1 MYCIIPDSDNP
12 FFNLA
17 LEEVLLK
24 KRDDEF
30 VILTINSDAV
40 VTGKHQVAHREVNSK
55 YTHENKIP
63 VIRRISGGG
72 TVFHDSGNLNFTFI
86 RNSEPGKQV
95 NFQEYTS
102 PVTGFLKSLG
112 VDARF
117 EGKNDI
123 RVNGLKISGNAEH
136 VHRNRVLHHGT
147 LLFSSSL
154 DRLRNSLRK
163 DRSHYTTRAVDSNP
177 SSVTNLADMIPSVK
191 DIEDFRTR
199 LQEYLLSYFPGLN
212 NYYLSENEKD
222 EAVSLAESKFMTW
235 EWNYAYGP
243 EYSFSN
249 EFIHRGIKASCR
261 FNVREGIIRDSVVEG
276 SQILE
281 KISGKLRGCRHMVKD
296 LQEVI
301 ENETNE
307 AVDVFNFF

>member
-1 MYCIIPDSDNP
+1 
-12 FFNLA
+12 
-17 LEEVLLK
+17 
-24 KRDDEF
+24 
-30 VILTINSDAV
+30 
-40 VTGKHQVAHREVNSK
+40 
-55 YTHENKIP
+55 
-63 VIRRISGGG
+63 
-72 TVFHDSGNLNFTFI
+72 
-86 RNSEPGKQV
+86 
-95 NFQEYTS
+95 
-102 PVTGFLKSLG
+102 
-112 VDARF
+112 
-117 EGKNDI
+117 
-123 RVNGLKISGNAEH
+123 VNGLKISGNAEH